1 MVELKEKATLNADR
15 EFHFTDADFNKLSQ
29 MVYERTGIV
38 LKDHKKNMVYGR
50 ISRRL
55 RQLGMEKFK
64 EYLELISGPE
74 GASEIVNFVNA
85 VTTNLTNFFRESHH
99 FDHLGDTV
107 IPEAIEEMRRAGSR
121 RFRIWSAGC
130 SSGQE
135 PYTVSMVMN
144 QKFPNLAQYDA
155 RVLATDLDTNCLD
168 RGRSGL
174 YKVSQADGI
183 PADYLKKYCQTT
195 NDPEQGTVVAMSE
208 KLKKLIA
215 FKQLNLM
222 GTWPMKGPFD
232 AIFCRNVMIYFDN
245 ETKATLVRRLSGL
258 LKPRG
263 WLYIGHSESLLS
275 NAGDLELQGRTIYRR
290 KH

>member
-1 MVELKEKATLNADR
+1 MATLKEKKALETDR
-15 EFHFTDADFNKLSQ
+15 EFHFTDADFHKLSK

-55 RQLGMEKFK
+55 RQLDLDQFK
-64 EYLELISGPE
+64 DYLSLLE
-74 GASEIVNFVNA
+74 GQGGAAEIVNFVNA
-85 VTTNLTNFFRESHH
+85 ITTNLTNFYREAHH
-99 FDHLGDTV
+99 FEHLGKTV
-107 IPEAIEEMRRAGSR
+107 VPEAIEAMREQGTR
-121 RFRIWSAGC
+121 RFRVWSAGC

-135 PYTVSMVMN
+135 PYTIAMTLWEHI
-144 QKFPNLAQYDA
+144 PALAQYDA
-155 RVLATDLDTNCLD
+155 RILATDLDTNCLD
-168 RGRSGL
+168 RGRSGI
-174 YKVSQADGI
+174 YPMKQADGI
-183 PADYLKKYCQTT
+183 PSDCLKKYCQTG
-195 NDPEQGTVVAMSE
+195 NDPEEGTVVMMGD

-222 GTWPMKGPFD
+222 GKWPMKGPFD

-245 ETKATLVRRLSGL
+245 ETKAELVRRLSAL

-275 NAGDLELQGRTIYRR
+275 NAGDLELQGRTVYRR
-290 KH
+290 KN